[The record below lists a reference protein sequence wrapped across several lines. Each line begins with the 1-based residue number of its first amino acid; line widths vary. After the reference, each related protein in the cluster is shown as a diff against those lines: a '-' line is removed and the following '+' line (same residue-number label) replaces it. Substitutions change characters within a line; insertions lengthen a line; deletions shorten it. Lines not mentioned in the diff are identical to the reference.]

1 MSNHKFSSDLIDF
14 GTKMKKGYAELAECI
29 GKVIALITGI
39 VAVLVTFTDVTFL
52 GLATKEITAT
62 VIIMLICSYVIYFS
76 LESTGERLGE
86 GSEEYTAALV
96 RYNTVRELIKPEDT
110 VALRVFCNEYS
121 SDELSYRRSIMLCE
135 NGLSEKDLENY
146 LSGRISD
153 RKTRRALRKI
163 SRERAHALTPSILLN
178 RGGVSNK
185 SELSSPT
192 GQKIRAFMS
201 ELFPSTVC
209 VIFTASIVLSLKGG
223 LCMSSIIEG
232 IVKLSALPIIGAKG
246 FVTGYCYSK
255 SDGARWLETKATL
268 LERYVEA
275 RERREKD

>member
-1 MSNHKFSSDLIDF
+1 MSNHKFSSELIDF

-86 GSEEYTAALV
+86 ESEEYTAALV
-96 RYNTVRELIKPEDT
+96 RYNTVRELIRPEDT
-110 VALRVFCNEYS
+110 VALRAFCNEYS

-135 NGLSEKDLENY
+135 NGLCEKDLENY

-153 RKTRRALRKI
+153 RKSRRALRKI

-223 LCMSSIIEG
+223 LSMSSIIEG

-255 SDGARWLETKATL
+255 SDGARWLETKAIL